1 MEVSCDINQD
11 GKREHDR
18 GKAVKA
24 TASEVNSLAAGY
36 RDDDNGIH
44 SQSAQVTAVKAVT
57 EKIVKVKF

>member
-1 MEVSCDINQD
+1 MEASCDMNQD
-11 GKREHDR
+11 GKREHSR
-18 GKAVKA
+18 CKAVKA

-44 SQSAQVTAVKAVT
+44 SPLGQVTDVKAVT